1 MIDINKYIIEKLRL
15 NKDTE
20 PRCND
25 LNSWIEYIETI
36 GGSVV
41 EMNRGV
47 YIICLSKSND
57 LVIDAGANGEY
68 TYPYTEIETIDDG
81 KKDNVAWEPYDR
93 ADGEMCFHKDKING
107 ISCSEKELDKYTD
120 ISWRKS
126 VYKFSEKNAEF
137 IIDKLNTLY

>member
-1 MIDINKYIIEKLRL
+1 MIDINEYIIEKLHL

-20 PRCND
+20 SRCYD

-41 EMNRGV
+41 EMNKGV
-47 YIICLSKSND
+47 YIICLSKSNK
-57 LVIDAGANGEY
+57 LVSNSEDY
-68 TYPYTEIETIDDG
+68 TYPYIEIETIDEDA
-81 KKDNVAWEPYDR
+81 AWEPYDR

-107 ISCSEKELDKYTD
+107 ISCSEKELDKYTGNT
-120 ISWRKS
+120 WRKN

-137 IIDKLNTLY
+137 IMNKLNKLY